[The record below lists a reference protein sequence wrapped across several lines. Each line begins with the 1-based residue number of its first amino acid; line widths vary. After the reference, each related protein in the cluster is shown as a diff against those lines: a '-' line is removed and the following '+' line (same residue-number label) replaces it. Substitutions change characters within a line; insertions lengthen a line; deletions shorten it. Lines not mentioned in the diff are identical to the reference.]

1 MRFGIID
8 LGTNSV
14 RFDVHQVGSD
24 GQARLLH
31 REKLMVRLGQ
41 GVFLKGR
48 LNADARRRTVQAF
61 RSFARTCE
69 DLSVKRVLAFGTSAL
84 REANDKAVLIDE
96 IREATGIEVKVI
108 SGAEEARLISLG
120 ILSHEERIKGRF
132 ALIDIGGG
140 STEISICHGRKV
152 LHSESFPLGTA
163 RLQQVFLKSS
173 PPQRKNGRDP
183 VEELRKYIRSVL
195 LPVMRGEQSDG
206 GRWPKVDRV
215 LGSSGTIKVIY
226 RILRK
231 TGSNKHP
238 LQKGVS
244 TLVSEMEEMGP
255 VELQGIPG
263 MEAKRVDMILAGAVL
278 FEECLMALGA
288 KKFSFT
294 PFALRD
300 GVLEEEIEL
309 VSSHQKSHLGL
320 HMDDLVAKAR
330 RCGVHE
336 GHLQSVREVSVRLF
350 DRLKAVH
357 QLKSEWR
364 PFLEAAAILH
374 DVGEVVNPAHHG
386 RHSYYIAKNVD
397 VAALDAWELEFVA
410 QLCFWHAGGKPDLRK
425 IPELREKSRQQAFLK
440 LLAILRIADALD
452 RSHKADP
459 CLRDVKLKRGM
470 VELKLDPRKSSDLE
484 VLRVEQKKELFEEV
498 FRRKLVVKRGR

>member
-24 GQARLLH
+24 GRARLLH

-48 LNADARRRTVQAF
+48 LNAEARHRTVQAF
-61 RSFARTCE
+61 RSFARTCD

-84 REANDKAVLIDE
+84 REANDKSVLIDE
-96 IREATGIEVKVI
+96 IRAASGIEVKVI
-108 SGAEEARLISLG
+108 SGAEEARLISRG
-120 ILSHEERIKGRF
+120 ILSHEERINGRF

-140 STEISICHGRKV
+140 STEISICQGRKV

-173 PPQRKNGRDP
+173 PPQQKNGRDP
-183 VEELRKYIRSVL
+183 VDELRKYIRSVL
-195 LPVMRGEQSDG
+195 LPVLSGQMRDKK
-206 GRWPKVDRV
+206 WPKVDRV

-231 TGSNKHP
+231 SGSNKQP
-238 LQKGVS
+238 LQKGLS
-244 TLVSEMEEMGP
+244 KLVSEMEGMGP
-255 VELQGIPG
+255 IELIAIPG

-278 FEECLMALGA
+278 FEECLSALGA

-309 VSSHQKSHLGL
+309 VASHQKSHLGL

-336 GHLQSVREVSVRLF
+336 GHLQSVRDASMRLF
-350 DRLKAVH
+350 DRLKNVH
-357 QLKSEWR
+357 QLKAEWR

-410 QLCFWHAGGKPDLRK
+410 QLCLWHAGGKPDLRK

-440 LLAILRIADALD
+440 LLAILRVADALD
-452 RSHKADP
+452 RSHQADP

-484 VLRVEQKKELFEEV
+484 VLRVEQKKELFEEM